1 MKHLTNYRRLA
12 APLLALG
19 LALGAGS
26 VQAQPQRVVIVGD
39 SISEGVQSA
48 DAGWT
53 TQALTYGTWVT
64 FLMGSPDSI
73 PYLNHSLLGIVGD
86 PAGRNRFAPNAIT
99 DNVAVS
105 GATLGDVLRTRAN
118 AASEAQIDDEFDL
131 ILYPRL
137 QTQIEYAESAPPD
150 YILCW
155 IGNNDVLSAA
165 LSFSA
170 FDASQLTPVAQF
182 DQDFVELADR
192 LKALHNNFG
201 TRTVFANIPNVT
213 DIGFLVDRAVAEA
226 ALGFPVAL
234 PDGSYT
240 SVVAVLLMGIFG
252 NDGLLD
258 NPAYVLNP
266 AEVAIIQ
273 DRIAVFN
280 GIIDREAARIGMPV
294 VDANARFADFVAN
307 PPVIAGV
314 SLTNT
319 FLGGLFSLDGVHPN
333 NIAHALI
340 ANEFIQTMQN
350 EFGTAIVEIPQP
362 VLEYIALTDPHVDK
376 DSDGQVGGRFGAGM
390 LESVALLLGITG
402 DADESFSSTPGG

>member
-1 MKHLTNYRRLA
+1 MKTVTAIHHVLASSLFALALA
-12 APLLALG
+12 AGP
-19 LALGAGS
+19 
-26 VQAQPQRVVIVGD
+26 VRAQPERVVIIGD
-39 SISEGVQSA
+39 SISEGVQSG

-64 FLMGSPDSI
+64 FLLGSPDSI
-73 PYLNHSLLGIVGD
+73 PYLNQSLTGVVGN
-86 PAGRNRFAPNAIT
+86 PAGRNRFVPDAIT

-105 GATLGDVLRTRAN
+105 GATLGDVLRARAN
-118 AASEAQIDDEFDL
+118 ATSEAQIDDELDL
-131 ILYPRL
+131 VLYPRL
-137 QTQIEYAESAPPD
+137 QTQIEYAESAPPE

-192 LKALHNNFG
+192 LKALHDNFG
-201 TRTVFANIPNVT
+201 TRTVFANIPSVT
-213 DIGFLVDRAVAEA
+213 DIGFLVDRTIAEA
-226 ALGFPVAL
+226 ALGFPVNL
-234 PDGSYT
+234 SEGSYT

-252 NDGLLD
+252 NDGLLND
-258 NPAYVLNP
+258 PAFVLNP
-266 AEVAIIQ
+266 AEVAAIQ

-280 GIIDREAARIGMPV
+280 GIIDREATRIGMPV
-294 VDANARFADFVAN
+294 VDTNARFADFVAN

-314 SLTNT
+314 PLTNT

-340 ANEFIQTMQN
+340 ANEFIKTMQN
-350 EFGTAIVEIPQP
+350 EFGTPIGEIPP
-362 VLEYIALTDPHVDK
+362 SVLEIIALTDPHVDK
-376 DSDGQVGGRFGAGM
+376 DSDGQVGGRFGAGL

-402 DADESFSSTPGG
+402 DADEAI

>member
-1 MKHLTNYRRLA
+1 MKALSIYRSLA
-12 APLLALG
+12 TALPALAL
-19 LALGAGS
+19 LMALGPAS
-26 VQAQPQRVVIVGD
+26 LQAQPARVVIIGD
-39 SISEGVQSA
+39 SISEGVQSG

-64 FLMGSPDSI
+64 FLLGSPDSI
-73 PYLNHSLLGIVGD
+73 PYLNQSLTGVVGN
-86 PAGRNRFAPNAIT
+86 PAGRNRFVPDAVT

-105 GATLGDVLRTRAN
+105 GATLGDVLRARAN
-118 AASEAQIDDEFDL
+118 AASEAQIDDELDL
-131 ILYPRL
+131 ILYPRQ
-137 QTQIEYAESAPPD
+137 QTQIEYAESAPPE

-192 LKALHNNFG
+192 LKALHENFG

-213 DIGFLVDRAVAEA
+213 DIGFLVDRTVAET
-226 ALGFPVAL
+226 ALGFPVNL
-234 PDGSYT
+234 SQGSYT

-252 NDGLLD
+252 NDGLLND
-258 NPAYVLNP
+258 PAFVLSP
-266 AEVAIIQ
+266 AEIAAIQ
-273 DRIAVFN
+273 DRIALFN

-314 SLTNT
+314 PLTNT

-340 ANEFIQTMQN
+340 ANEFIATMQSA
-350 EFGTAIVEIPQP
+350 FGTPISEIPP
-362 VLEYIALTDPHVDK
+362 AVLEVVALTDPHIDK
-376 DSDGQVGGRFGAGM
+376 DGDGRLGGRFGAGL
-390 LESVALLLGITG
+390 LESVALLLGLTG
-402 DADESFSSTPGG
+402 DADEAL

>member
-1 MKHLTNYRRLA
+1 MKAMTTIHQVLASGLFALALA
-12 APLLALG
+12 A
-19 LALGAGS
+19 GS
-26 VQAQPQRVVIVGD
+26 AQAQPQRVVIIGD
-39 SISEGVQSA
+39 SISEGVQSG

-64 FLMGSPDSI
+64 FLLGSPDSI
-73 PYLNHSLLGIVGD
+73 PYLNQSLTGVVGN
-86 PAGRNRFAPNAIT
+86 PAGRNRFVPDVIT

-105 GATLGDVLRTRAN
+105 GATLGDLLRARAN
-118 AASEAQIDDEFDL
+118 ATSEARIDDELDL
-131 ILYPRL
+131 VLYPRL
-137 QTQIEYAESAPPD
+137 QTQIEYAESAPPE

-170 FDASQLTPVAQF
+170 FDASQLTPVVQF

-192 LKALHNNFG
+192 LKALHDNFG

-213 DIGFLVDRAVAEA
+213 DIGFLVDRSIAEA
-226 ALGFPVAL
+226 ALGFPVNL
-234 PDGSYT
+234 SEGSYT

-252 NDGLLD
+252 NDGLLND
-258 NPAYVLNP
+258 PAYVLNP
-266 AEVAIIQ
+266 AEVAAIQ
-273 DRIAVFN
+273 DRIAIFN
-280 GIIDREAARIGMPV
+280 GIIDREATRIGMPV

-314 SLTNT
+314 PLTNT

-333 NIAHALI
+333 NIAHALV
-340 ANEFIQTMQN
+340 ANEFIKAMQD
-350 EFGTAIVEIPQP
+350 EFGTPISEIPP
-362 VLEYIALTDPHVDK
+362 EVLELIALTDPHVDK
-376 DSDGQVGGRFGAGM
+376 DGDGQVGGRFGAGL

-402 DADESFSSTPGG
+402 DSDEAI